1 MCNYYAEGATWW
13 PIQQLIQI
21 WSHGGIKNRFD
32 TSLNFT
38 IFPAVEDGNMNK
50 FYIFEGFA

>member
-1 MCNYYAEGATWW
+1 MCNYYADGATWW

-50 FYIFEGFA
+50 IYIFEGLA